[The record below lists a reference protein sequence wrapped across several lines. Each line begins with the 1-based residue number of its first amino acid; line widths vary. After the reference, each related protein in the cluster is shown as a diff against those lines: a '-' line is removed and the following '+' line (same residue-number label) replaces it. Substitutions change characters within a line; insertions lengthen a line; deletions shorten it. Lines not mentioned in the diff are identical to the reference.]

1 MRLRSSL
8 PFPLSVFTMFK
19 NAYQSGFLSI
29 MYSIGSK
36 PLQIWDKQ
44 VRVCVRVCVCARAVG
59 HVNTRLVLATICTVQ
74 SAGLKVSHSPLTAQ
88 VRNGHIK
95 RITDQDIQSLVIDIA
110 SSNVR

>member
-8 PFPLSVFTMFK
+8 LFPLSVFTMFK

-44 VRVCVRVCVCARAVG
+44 VRVCVCACVCVRW
-59 HVNTRLVLATICTVQ
+59 
-74 SAGLKVSHSPLTAQ
+74 
-88 VRNGHIK
+88 
-95 RITDQDIQSLVIDIA
+95 DM
-110 SSNVR
+110 